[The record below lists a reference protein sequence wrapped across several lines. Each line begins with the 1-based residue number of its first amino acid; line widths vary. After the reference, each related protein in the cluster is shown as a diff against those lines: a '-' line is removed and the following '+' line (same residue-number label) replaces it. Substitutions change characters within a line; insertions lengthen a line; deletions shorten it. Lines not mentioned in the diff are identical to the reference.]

1 MRPSAPAAPG
11 PGSLDRVNRI
21 PRKGADSH
29 PMEISRRPPAALAGP
44 AWSGPWLLYSAA
56 AGALVSAHQ
65 ADSSAIGT
73 GLVLNLLGVSAVAAV
88 LFTAVRSRRG
98 ARLPWILLALG
109 LAAFVAGDV
118 VANHH
123 EALFGTARP
132 FPSLADAFYLAVYPC
147 VALGILRLVH
157 LRRPG
162 RDHEGLLDSLIVA
175 LGAGVLSWTILMSP
189 HVRDASLAPV
199 ERLASIGYPLADLL
213 LLAVVVRLVASAGRR
228 HESAFVLLALSLV
241 VMLVIDSAFAWT
253 LAHGGTGTDRT
264 LDLGWL
270 VFYVLLATAA
280 LHPSAHKLSDPATQ
294 EPQTLG
300 RWRLGLLGAATMIV
314 PVTEAAH
321 YGRGRPV
328 DVPLLVLSAITL
340 FGLAVLRMA
349 AHVRSHEHIE
359 ARFSSLVRNS
369 SDVVI
374 VLAPDTTITY
384 ASAASER
391 VLGYRPD
398 ELVGRKLWYIVH
410 PNDRE
415 NLVAFVGRATANEGT
430 RPVPM
435 EFSILHGGRRWLHV
449 ESLSANLLG
458 DPNVNGIVLNTRDIT
473 ERKAFERQLEHLAF
487 HDPITDLAN
496 SALFRDRVEHAVARQ
511 RRGSLPLAVLFL
523 DLDDFKAVNDSY
535 GHAAGDALLREV
547 GRRLR
552 TCIRGADTA
561 ARLGGDE
568 FAVLLEGA
576 QALTVVN
583 VADRILQVLASPF
596 TVDGNEVFVRA
607 SVGIA
612 FADAGRRDPRGAAEL
627 LRNADVAMYAAKE
640 KGKGR
645 YEVFEPDMQT
655 SVHQRLALKAD
666 LERALG
672 ADELTV
678 LYQPVVRLETG
689 EITGLEALVRW
700 EHPERGTL
708 LPADFVPVA
717 EDTGLIVPIGSFVL
731 ERACSEV
738 AELNARLR
746 PDAPLTVSVNMSG
759 RQLQPEAI
767 VREVADVLAE
777 TDLEPRSLVL
787 ELSEE
792 ALTGD
797 LDASVAR
804 LQQLRRVGVRLAV
817 DDFGAGSCS
826 LTSIRRLPIDIVK
839 LDPSFV
845 DGLGDDGE
853 VSALTGVL
861 VEVAGILDLH
871 TVAESVERPEQLERL
886 RLLGCHSGQGLLF
899 SAPVAL
905 GEIEDLLAEGRV
917 AA

>member
-1 MRPSAPAAPG
+1 
-11 PGSLDRVNRI
+11 
-21 PRKGADSH
+21 
-29 PMEISRRPPAALAGP
+29 MEISRRPPAALAGP
-44 AWSGPWLLYSAA
+44 TLSGPWLHYAAA
-56 AGALVSAHQ
+56 AGALGAAHQ
-65 ADSSAIGT
+65 ADSSALGSP
-73 GLVLNLLGVSAVAAV
+73 LVLNLLGASAVAAV
-88 LFTAVRSRRG
+88 FVTAVRSPRG
-98 ARLPWILLALG
+98 ARLPWILFALG

-118 VANHH
+118 VANHY
-123 EALFGTARP
+123 EALFGAARP

-147 VALGILRLVH
+147 LALGVLRLVR

-162 RDHEGLLDSLIVA
+162 RDHEGLIDSLIVA

-213 LLAVVVRLVASAGRR
+213 LLAVVVRLVAGAGRR

-241 VMLVIDSAFAWT
+241 VMLVIDSAFAWA
-253 LAHGGTGTDRT
+253 LVHGGTGTDRT

-270 VFYVLLATAA
+270 VFYILFATAA
-280 LHPSAHKLSDPATQ
+280 LHPSARMLSEPATQ

-314 PVTEAAH
+314 PVTEAAQ

-349 AHVRSHEHIE
+349 ALVRGHEHTE

-374 VLAPDTTITY
+374 VLAPDTTIRY

-415 NLVAFVGRATANEGT
+415 SLAAFVGRATEDEGT

-435 EFSILHGGRRWLHV
+435 EFAILHGGRRWLHV

-487 HDPITDLAN
+487 HDPVTELAN
-496 SALFRDRVEHAVARQ
+496 SALFRDRVEHALARQ

-523 DLDDFKAVNDSY
+523 DLDDFKTVNDSF

-568 FAVLLEGA
+568 FAVLLEGV

-583 VADRILQVLASPF
+583 VADRILQALASPF
-596 TVDGNEVFVRA
+596 AVEGNEVFVRA

-612 FADAGRRDPRGAAEL
+612 FGDADRRDPRSAAEL

-640 KGKGR
+640 TGKGR

-655 SVHQRLALKAD
+655 SVHQRLELKAD

-672 ADELTV
+672 AGELTV

-689 EITGLEALVRW
+689 EITGVEALVRW

-708 LPADFVPVA
+708 LPAEFIPLA
-717 EDTGLIVPIGSFVL
+717 EDTGLIVAIGSFVL

-746 PDAPLTVSVNMSG
+746 REVPLTVSVNLSA
-759 RQLQPEAI
+759 RQLQQPAI
-767 VREVADVLAE
+767 VQEVRDVLAE
-777 TDLEPRSLVL
+777 TGLDPRSLVL
-787 ELSEE
+787 ELDE
-792 ALTGD
+792 AALMTD
-797 LDASVAR
+797 LDASTLR
-804 LQQLRRVGVRLAV
+804 LHELRRLGVRLAV
-817 DDFGAGSCS
+817 DDFGAGHSS
-826 LTSIRRLPIDIVK
+826 LTSIRRLPIDILK
-839 LDPSFV
+839 LDRSFV
-845 DGLGDDGE
+845 DGVGEDGE
-853 VSALTGVL
+853 VSALAGPII
-861 VEVAGILDLH
+861 EVAAILDLQAIA
-871 TVAESVERPEQLERL
+871 VGIERSDQLERL
-886 RLLGCHSGQGLLF
+886 LALGCDSGQGLLF
-899 SAPVAL
+899 AGPVPLDEVA
-905 GEIEDLLAEGRV
+905 ELLAEGRV